1 MSTNIKV
8 LDMTYIAIFT
18 VVMAICSW
26 ISIPTLVPFSLQTFG
41 VFLAV
46 AVLGG
51 KRGTLSV
58 VVYLLL
64 AAIGV
69 PVLAEFTG
77 GLGIMLGSTGG
88 YIVGFLLSALIMWA
102 MEYFL
107 GKRTWVL
114 ALSMIVGLIV
124 LYLFGTVWFIYIYT
138 RDAEAIGWWTALS
151 WCVFPFV
158 IPDLV
163 KILLALSISKRLA
176 KAIKID

>member
-1 MSTNIKV
+1 MSTHMRV

-77 GLGIMLGSTGG
+77 GLGIILGSTGG
-88 YIVGFLLSALIMWA
+88 YIVGFLLSALIMWT
-102 MEYFL
+102 MEILL
-107 GKRTWVL
+107 GKKTWVL
-114 ALSMIVGLIV
+114 ALSMVIGLVV
-124 LYLFGTVWFIYIYT
+124 LYLFGTVWFMYVYT
-138 RDAEAIGWWTALS
+138 RDTEAIGWWTALS

-158 IPDLV
+158 VPDLV
-163 KILLALSISKRLA
+163 KILLALSISKRLT
-176 KAIKID
+176 KAIKLD